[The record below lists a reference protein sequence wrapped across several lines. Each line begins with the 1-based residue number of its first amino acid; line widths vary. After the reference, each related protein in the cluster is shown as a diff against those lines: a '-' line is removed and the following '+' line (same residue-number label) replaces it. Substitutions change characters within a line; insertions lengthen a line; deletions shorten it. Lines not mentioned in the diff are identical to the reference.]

1 MAQLFSLDLIV
12 RMDDFASDR
21 KPKPEPA
28 PSGSP
33 PKPPKKTAWRFDDE
47 SPGDSRRDD
56 VARRL
61 LSEYSVRLADT
72 NLSALDREKL
82 QKNIEKLKEDI
93 KQRVGEP

>member
-1 MAQLFSLDLIV
+1 MAEFWTLDLIV
-12 RMDDFASDR
+12 RMDDFTSDR
-21 KPKPEPA
+21 KPKPEPT
-28 PSGSP
+28 PSGGP

-47 SPGDSRRDD
+47 SPEDSRRDD

-72 NLSALDREKL
+72 NLSALDRENL

-93 KQRVGEP
+93 KRRGGEP